1 MATIKSDSAG
11 KHRVTKQNISEEI
24 ISWKKRQIK
33 KNSKKIADKLTGY
46 ASVVKEL
53 EALGVFSIDPNWRG
67 DIECHMRP
75 ENIVKLPF
83 AKSVGFKFSEFDKDH
98 IQASV
103 NSAALLSSL

>member
-1 MATIKSDSAG
+1 M
-11 KHRVTKQNISEEI
+11 
-24 ISWKKRQIK
+24 KKRQIK

-46 ASVVKEL
+46 ASAVKEL

-103 NSAALLSSL
+103 KFSGFTFFRDLGILKRGVNWLEDQYREETKEK

>member
-1 MATIKSDSAG
+1 M
-11 KHRVTKQNISEEI
+11 
-24 ISWKKRQIK
+24 KKRQIK

-67 DIECHMRP
+67 EIECHMRP

-83 AKSVGFKFSEFDKDH
+83 TKSVGFKFSEFDKDH

-103 NSAALLSSL
+103 KFSGFTFFALVNNEERTKYFPGELDVQSYE